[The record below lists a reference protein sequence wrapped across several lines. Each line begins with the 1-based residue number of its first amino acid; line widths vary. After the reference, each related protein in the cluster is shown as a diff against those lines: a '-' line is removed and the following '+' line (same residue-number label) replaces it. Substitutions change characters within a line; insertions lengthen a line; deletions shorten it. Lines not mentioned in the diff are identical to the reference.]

1 MFKGRKVVY
10 RGLENLVSG
19 RKFLSGVAESF
30 NSFFQLRDSRSSE
43 NLRFASF
50 LRKSRA
56 RSFLT
61 SAFLENV
68 KMATEY
74 SVVKPYEPTYIKSI
88 QSQVN
93 SPK

>member
-1 MFKGRKVVY
+1 MC
-10 RGLENLVSG
+10 
-19 RKFLSGVAESF
+19 
-30 NSFFQLRDSRSSE
+30 LRDSRSSE

-50 LRKSRA
+50 LRKSRV
-56 RSFLT
+56 RSVLT

-74 SVVKPYEPTYIKSI
+74 SVVKPYEPTYVKSI

-93 SPK
+93 APKWKISDNHNSQEEELKFIINY